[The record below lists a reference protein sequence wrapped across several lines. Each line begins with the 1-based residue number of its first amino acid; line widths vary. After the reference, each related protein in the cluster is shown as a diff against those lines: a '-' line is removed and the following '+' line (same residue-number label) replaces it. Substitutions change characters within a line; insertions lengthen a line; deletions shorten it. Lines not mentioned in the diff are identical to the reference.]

1 MDSEAAFKVALE
13 DRDIDTE
20 TGAIM
25 RQLMTYMMEDPRTI
39 STCLD
44 TILAVRALERI
55 GDHANNIAENVIY
68 LVEGKNVRHV
78 SLEQVQAEIRSSE

>member
-13 DRDIDTE
+13 DRAIDTE

-78 SLEQVQAEIRSSE
+78 SLEQVEAEIRSSE

>member
-1 MDSEAAFKVALE
+1 
-13 DRDIDTE
+13 
-20 TGAIM
+20 
-25 RQLMTYMMEDPRTI
+25 MMEDPRTI

-78 SLEQVQAEIRSSE
+78 SLEQVQEEIRSSE